1 MHTLHI
7 VSKSPGHPRFL
18 ECLSMVDTNDVV
30 LLTGNGVV
38 ALADSSIEVPSPL
51 YALEGDIQARALTP
65 DSARCQVIGFDD
77 MVALTIQA
85 QRVISW

>member
-18 ECLSMVDTNDVV
+18 ECLFLVDTKDAI

-38 ALADSSIEVPSPL
+38 ALADSSIQVPAPL
-51 YALEGDIQARALTP
+51 YALHDDIQARALTP
-65 DSARCQVIGFDD
+65 DSAQCRVIGYDD

>member
-7 VSKSPGHPRFL
+7 VSKSPGHPRFR
-18 ECLSMVDTNDVV
+18 ECLAMVDTNDVV
-30 LLTGNGVV
+30 LLTGNGVA
-38 ALADSSIEVPSPL
+38 ALADTSIEVPSPL
-51 YALEGDIQARALTP
+51 YALQDDIQARALTP
-65 DSARCQVIGFDD
+65 DSARCRVIGFDE